1 MALRSQSSSP
11 RSWDMPYPEL
21 RHLRVP
27 GLTLAN
33 IHYSPQFAPYKRD
46 LEVLTN
52 SHNVLQ
58 CKIRDRYARLP
69 KDTLRWQVFT
79 VMSVK
84 VLDKAVTR
92 ERLRRRHKE
101 AYREALKRRGYDK
114 DGRLLDGAAT
124 SPNARPL
131 FGTFEVR
138 VHGGLGFHLKFPV
151 LVEQAGLVIDAIRR
165 ECQRK
170 AGRLVNSSYGHED
183 DGWRQGMIR
192 RIA

>member
-1 MALRSQSSSP
+1 
-11 RSWDMPYPEL
+11 MPYPEL

-27 GLTLAN
+27 GLNLAN

-52 SHNVLQ
+52 PHNVLHY
-58 CKIRDRYARLP
+58 KIRDRYARLP

-101 AYREALKRRGYDK
+101 AFREALKRRGYDK
-114 DGRLLDGAAT
+114 DGKLLDGPLK
-124 SPNARPL
+124 SPNAKPL
-131 FGTFEVR
+131 FGTFEVH

-151 LVEQAGLVIDAIRR
+151 LVQQAGLVIDAVQR
-165 ECQRK
+165 ECQK
-170 AGRLVNSSYGHED
+170 NAGRNFNSFYRYGND
-183 DGWRQGMIR
+183 IWTQTMMR
-192 RIA
+192 RGA

>member
-1 MALRSQSSSP
+1 
-11 RSWDMPYPEL
+11 MPYPEL
-21 RHLRVP
+21 RPLRVP

-33 IHYSPQFAPYKRD
+33 IHWSPQFAPYKRD

-52 SHNVLQ
+52 PYNVLHH
-58 CKIRDRYARLP
+58 KIRDRYAHLP

-101 AYREALKRRGYDK
+101 AFREALRRRGFDK
-114 DGRLLDGAAT
+114 DGKLLDKEPM
-124 SPNARPL
+124 SPNAKPL
-131 FGTFEVR
+131 SGTFEVH

-151 LVEQAGLVIDAIRR
+151 LVQQAGLVIDAIRR
-165 ECQRK
+165 ECQKK
-170 AGRLVNSSYGHED
+170 AGRNFISF
-183 DGWRQGMIR
+183 
-192 RIA
+192 